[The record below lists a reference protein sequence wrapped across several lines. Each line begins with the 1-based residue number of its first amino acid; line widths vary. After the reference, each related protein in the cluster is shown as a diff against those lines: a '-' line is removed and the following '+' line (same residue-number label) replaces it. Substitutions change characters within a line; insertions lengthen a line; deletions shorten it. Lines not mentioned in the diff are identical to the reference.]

1 MMAQFFQPLVILFLL
16 VALALQ
22 FVVLRQHP
30 LPSILQGRRLGLVGL
45 FVAALYL
52 LGQTLSGA
60 VTPFPVLL
68 FTSLMALGQII
79 FGLNRLEQGK

>member
-1 MMAQFFQPLVILFLL
+1 MAQFFQPLVILFLI

-22 FVVLRQHP
+22 FVVLRSHP

-45 FVAALYL
+45 FVAAVYL
-52 LGQTLSGA
+52 FGQTIAG
-60 VTPFPVLL
+60 VTTPFPVLL

-79 FGLNRLEQGK
+79 FGLSRLEQES